1 MVCLCHNESH
11 TIRDRH
17 WKQVDIDKKPVQMFS
32 WQGNP
37 RKQLKDTT
45 YDTTIGKHNLKK
57 LLWSPRTK
65 KDWGTF
71 IKQHTHRRDYYV
83 PQICEQYDEIYSLE
97 IWALMA
103 ALAWAVVWYIIS
115 FRIAC

>member
-1 MVCLCHNESH
+1 MIQQRMVCLCHNESY

-45 YDTTIGKHNLKK
+45 YDTTIGKHNLKSYFGHPE
-57 LLWSPRTK
+57 LK
-65 KDWGTF
+65 K
-71 IKQHTHRRDYYV
+71 IEEH
-83 PQICEQYDEIYSLE
+83 S
-97 IWALMA
+97 
-103 ALAWAVVWYIIS
+103 
-115 FRIAC
+115 